1 MATFQPLPHSTD
13 DTTPHCLC
21 DPAFLSAQFSK
32 QGRRILPEKRPGD
45 IYGTREPFL
54 TALKPY
60 VREQVFQRA
69 VLTRGVKDFE
79 SRHNAQMQV
88 CLMGS
93 FERSWKLPPI
103 FNEALGSVM
112 LPVSTPSQNFVSG
125 AATEKRHLHT
135 IPAWEREPQWL
146 IALGVNVSVADL
158 WPFRNHKLD
167 IPPDNCPFVDS
178 EAVSDLITL
187 CNDNS
192 YMLGERLLDRVAR
205 IELADDLLSQT
216 KIANLFKEE
225 LRAEGLV
232 YPQRAS
238 AANASVR
245 ASRKSRHSR
254 RSRLSHTASA
264 PMPFYLPSAS
274 IASGRG
280 APRLTPGNVHTTAA
294 DVSKNWCS
302 SSLEK

>member
-69 VLTRGVKDFE
+69 GAPPPADGKSAIHTLMRSLYAGLTSGKLLERTSVCSSGASAMNKERPCLVVIPSAVKDFE

-103 FNEALGSVM
+103 FNEALGSIM

-216 KIANLFKEE
+216 KI
-225 LRAEGLV
+225 V
-232 YPQRAS
+232 CIS
-238 AANASVR
+238 
-245 ASRKSRHSR
+245 
-254 RSRLSHTASA
+254 T
-264 PMPFYLPSAS
+264 
-274 IASGRG
+274 G
-280 APRLTPGNVHTTAA
+280 APQCRRQ
-294 DVSKNWCS
+294 
-302 SSLEK
+302 